1 MQMSDYCM
9 EGYQRLA
16 AAVVEQA
23 AKDYTRALR
32 RLRRHPEDEQAQRGK
47 EECERFF
54 RRDIGM
60 YSDIDGEYIIRGIR
74 EKVDQEMRR

>member
-1 MQMSDYCM
+1 MSDYCM

-23 AKDYTRALR
+23 VVDYTRALR
-32 RLRRHPEDEQAQRGK
+32 RLSRRPHDADAKHGK

-54 RRDIGM
+54 RRDMGM
-60 YSDIDGEYIIRGIR
+60 YSDLDGESIIRAIR
-74 EKVDQEMRR
+74 EKVDQEMKH

>member
-1 MQMSDYCM
+1 MSDNCM

-23 AKDYTRALR
+23 VVDYTRALR
-32 RLRRHPEDEQAQRGK
+32 RLSRHPNDADAKREK

-54 RRDIGM
+54 RRDMGM
-60 YSDIDGEYIIRGIR
+60 YSDLDGESIIRAIR
-74 EKVDQEMRR
+74 EKVDQEMRH

>member
-1 MQMSDYCM
+1 MSDYCM

-32 RLRRHPEDEQAQRGK
+32 RLYRHPKDEKAKRGK

-54 RRDIGM
+54 RRDMGM
-60 YSDIDGEYIIRGIR
+60 YSDLDGESIIRAIR
-74 EKVDQEMRR
+74 EKVDQEVRH